1 MNERK
6 YIEEIEGLMVEIL
19 YEYEEGDKGI
29 RNSEGEWWSPP
40 TSPRVTIVSWELKDE
55 SREDYPD
62 YDDEEWEQWM
72 KDIDRYVHNDSEWDI
87 IEFEHEFRDLPWE
100 RKDKRN

>member
-19 YEYEEGDKGI
+19 YEYEEGDRGD
-29 RNSEGEWWSPP
+29 EFTPP
-40 TSPRVTIVSWELKDE
+40 TGDRVTILDWQLKDE

-62 YDDEEWEQWM
+62 YDDEEWEEWM
-72 KDIDRYVHNDSEWDI
+72 QDIDRYVYNDSEWDI
-87 IEFEHEFRDLPWE
+87 IEYEHEIKEDL
-100 RKDKRN
+100 

>member
-6 YIEEIEGLMVEIL
+6 YTEEIEGLMVEIL

-40 TSPRVTIVSWELKDE
+40 MGDRVTIVSWRLRDE

-72 KDIDRYVHNDSEWDI
+72 QDIDRYVHNDSEWDI
-87 IEFEHEFRDLPWE
+87 IEFEHNLATDYE
-100 RKDKRN
+100 

>member
-19 YEYEEGDKGI
+19 YEYEEGDSGD
-29 RNSEGEWWSPP
+29 EFTPP
-40 TSPRVTIVSWELKDE
+40 TGDRVTILDWQLKDE

-62 YDDEEWEQWM
+62 YDDEEWEEWM
-72 KDIDRYVHNDSEWDI
+72 QDIDRYVYNDSEWDI
-87 IEFEHEFRDLPWE
+87 IEFEHELEDLL
-100 RKDKRN
+100 

>member
-19 YEYEEGDKGI
+19 YEYEEGDSGD
-29 RNSEGEWWSPP
+29 EFTPP
-40 TSPRVTIVSWELKDE
+40 TGDRVTIVSWKLRDD
-55 SREDYPD
+55 SREDYTD

-72 KDIDRYVHNDSEWDI
+72 KDIDHYVYNDSEWDI
-87 IEFEHEFRDLPWE
+87 IEFEHEL
-100 RKDKRN
+100 KY

>member
-19 YEYEEGDKGI
+19 YEYEEGDSGDYFT
-29 RNSEGEWWSPP
+29 PP
-40 TSPRVTIVSWELKDE
+40 AGDRVTIVSWRLLDGEKNVRNE
-55 SREDYPD
+55 YAD

-72 KDIDRYVHNDSEWDI
+72 ADIDHYVHNDSEWDI
-87 IEFEHEFRDLPWE
+87 IEFEHELE
-100 RKDKRN
+100 EIL